1 MPDEIRI
8 TRPSWREAI
17 EDAKKKMLEACAEPR
32 RLTLCRHVAEELI
45 SEIFGVECRIDN
57 RLPEHMFYVT
67 PEEDE
72 DDV

>member
-17 EDAKKKMLEACAEPR
+17 EDAKKKMLEVHAEPR

-57 RLPEHMFYVT
+57 RLPEHVFYVMQ
-67 PEEDE
+67 EDE
-72 DDV
+72 NDV